1 MRFKIKVRNI
11 YGKITLLSAFML
23 LLVSSGW
30 SQDLTSSPYSRFG
43 IGDIFTKNYGRGQ
56 AMGGLGI
63 GLHSDRDLNV
73 INPASLAKMDSIA
86 FLFEVGILDKF
97 TRFSTSDQSS
107 IANNIGFSY
116 LAMGFPVT
124 KWWSASLG
132 ILPYSGVEY
141 SIADTDFNP
150 LIGNIESYFN
160 GDGGVSQF
168 FISQSVSPIK
178 HISLGVNF
186 SYLFGPINHSKS
198 LIFPSDSL
206 FFSTHAR
213 NSSIIGD
220 IHLSYGVQADIPLND
235 NYFLTLG
242 GIFEN
247 QSNLHTE
254 SRKLVYNTGQGIV
267 DTLLYSIDEQSSII
281 LPMAWGTGFTF
292 GKKNKFT
299 VGFDYTQQN
308 WSNAEFVGQ
317 KDSLANSRDFILGME
332 YIPDAFSPI
341 RYSKRV
347 RYRAGLRYSKSYL
360 QLKGSQLQ
368 EFGINFG
375 VGLPVSMDRF
385 PRKHSINL
393 SAEFGKRGTVNNG
406 LISEFYGLLS
416 VQLNLHDIWFY
427 KPKYD

>member
-1 MRFKIKVRNI
+1 MRFKFDVKRI
-11 YGKITLLSAFML
+11 YKKTILMGGFAFLMVYSAI
-23 LLVSSGW
+23 

-43 IGDIFTKNYGRGQ
+43 IGDIFSKNYGRGQ

-73 INPASLAKMDSIA
+73 INPASLAKMDPMT
-86 FLFEVGILDKF
+86 FLFEVGVIDKATLF
-97 TRFSTSDQSS
+97 RTTDQKSLS
-107 IANNIGFSY
+107 NNVGFSY
-116 LAMGFPVT
+116 LAMGFPIT
-124 KWWSASLG
+124 KWWSGSMG
-132 ILPYSGVEY
+132 ILPLSGVEY
-141 SIADTDFNP
+141 SFQDTDFNP
-150 LIGNIESYFN
+150 LIGNIESSFSGN
-160 GDGGVSQF
+160 GGVSQF
-168 FISQSVSPIK
+168 FISQSVSPVK
-178 HISLGVNF
+178 YISLGVNF
-186 SYLFGPINHSKS
+186 SYLFGPINHTKS

-206 FFSTHAR
+206 FFSTHAK

-220 IHLSYGVQADIPLND
+220 IHLSYGLQADIPLNN

-247 QSNLHTE
+247 QAKLRTE
-254 SRKLVYNTGQGIV
+254 SRKLVYTTGLGIV
-267 DTLLYSIDEQSSII
+267 DTLLFIQDENSSIV

-299 VGFDYTQQN
+299 VGFDYSQQN

-317 KDSLANSRDFILGME
+317 KDTLANSRNFNVGME
-332 YIPDAFSPI
+332 YIPDAFSPL

-347 RYRAGLRYSKSYL
+347 RYRAGFRYSQSYL

-375 VGLPVSMDRF
+375 VGLPVSMDRL
-385 PRKHSINL
+385 PRKHSINI
-393 SAEFGKRGTVNNG
+393 SVEIGKRGTVKNE

-416 VQLNLHDIWFY
+416 VQLNLHDIWFF
-427 KPKYD
+427 KPPYD

>member
-1 MRFKIKVRNI
+1 MSIKFDLKKIYRKTI
-11 YGKITLLSAFML
+11 LLGGFVFWIAA
-23 LLVSSGW
+23 SGMA
-30 SQDLTSSPYSRFG
+30 QDLTSSPYSRFG
-43 IGDIFTKNYGRGQ
+43 IGDIFNKNYGRGQ

-63 GLHSDRDLNV
+63 GLHSDRDLNL
-73 INPASLAKMDSIA
+73 INPASLSKMDSLT

-97 TRFSTSDQSS
+97 TRFSTSDQHSY
-107 IANNIGFSY
+107 ANNVGFSY
-116 LAMGFPVT
+116 LAMGFPIT
-124 KWWSASLG
+124 KWWSGSAG

-150 LIGNIESYFN
+150 LIGDIESSFK

-168 FISQSVSPIK
+168 FLSNSISPVK
-178 HISLGVNF
+178 YISLGLNF

-198 LIFPSDSL
+198 IVFPSDSL

-213 NSSIIGD
+213 NSTIVGD
-220 IHLSYGVQADIPLND
+220 IHLSYGLQVDIPLKN
-235 NYFLTLG
+235 NYFLTIG

-247 QSNLHTE
+247 QSNLKTE

-267 DTLLYSIDEQSSII
+267 DTLLYNIDQENSIV
-281 LPMAWGTGFTF
+281 LPMSLGSGFTF
-292 GKKNKFT
+292 GKRNKFT
-299 VGFDYTQQN
+299 VGFDYRQQN
-308 WSNAEFVGQ
+308 WADSEFVGQ
-317 KDSLANSRDFILGME
+317 KDSLANSQDFILGME

-375 VGLPVSMDRF
+375 VGLPVSMDRL
-385 PRKHSINL
+385 PRKHTINL
-393 SAEFGKRGTVNNG
+393 SAEIGKRGTITND
-406 LISEFYGLLS
+406 LISEFYGLFT
-416 VQLNLHDIWFY
+416 VQLNLHDIWFF
-427 KPKYD
+427 KQKYD